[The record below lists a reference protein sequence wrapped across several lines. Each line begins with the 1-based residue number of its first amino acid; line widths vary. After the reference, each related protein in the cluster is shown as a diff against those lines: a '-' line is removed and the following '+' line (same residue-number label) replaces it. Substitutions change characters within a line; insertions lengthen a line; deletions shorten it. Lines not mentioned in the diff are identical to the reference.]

1 MLSCITGYYLICF
14 YYLIYA
20 SLVAQLIKKTICN
33 AGDLGSIP
41 GLGGSPGGG
50 HGNPFQYP
58 CLENPHGQRSLVGY
72 SPGGLKESDTT
83 EWLSTAHYLIS
94 PWEQASRGA
103 DTTSELSER
112 LKITAAARKE
122 SSLTQ
127 NMSQQKPGYCG
138 RNNLQIWDSVI
149 RAVPYYHPLHL
160 VLC

>member
-1 MLSCITGYYLICF
+1 MGFSGSSDDNEST
-14 YYLIYA
+14 
-20 SLVAQLIKKTICN
+20 CN

-41 GLGGSPGGG
+41 GLGR
-50 HGNPFQYP
+50 FP
-58 CLENPHGQRSLVGY
+58 CRRSRQPTVVFFPEESHEHRSLVGY
-72 SPGGLKESDTT
+72 SPWGLKESDTT